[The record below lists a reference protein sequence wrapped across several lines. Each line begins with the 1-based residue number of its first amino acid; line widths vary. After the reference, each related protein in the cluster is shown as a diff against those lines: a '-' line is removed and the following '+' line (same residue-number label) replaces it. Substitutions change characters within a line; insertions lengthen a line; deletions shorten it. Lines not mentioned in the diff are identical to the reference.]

1 MTIST
6 SSLEG
11 QTLMQLSHKIV
22 LNSQDKNGK
31 TALFFSLV
39 FDFKE
44 KKKMMWQHRVSAH
57 HTVHF
62 LTFKIES
69 RGAIVDEAPKAK
81 VDSFSCFL
89 MIRIFFSLQSTSL
102 SILEQELVHSAAFF
116 PLFYPDIFSSRN
128 HIWSGSKVVRAY
140 NRILIIFHHD
150 IIVSNPHP
158 FSTSTISIYKK
169 WKKRLAIN
177 IFDLSLTLQ
186 PV

>member
-11 QTLMQLSHKIV
+11 QSLMQLSHKIV

-81 VDSFSCFL
+81 IDSFAVFDFFFIKTVNYPFEKPCNHRFIKEIEIVIKKNVPSWRCSSSYCAFL
-89 MIRIFFSLQSTSL
+89 EFFDIKSRGAIVDEAQS
-102 SILEQELVHSAAFF
+102 
-116 PLFYPDIFSSRN
+116 
-128 HIWSGSKVVRAY
+128 
-140 NRILIIFHHD
+140 
-150 IIVSNPHP
+150 
-158 FSTSTISIYKK
+158 
-169 WKKRLAIN
+169 
-177 IFDLSLTLQ
+177 
-186 PV
+186 